1 MKAEYLKIYV
11 YILYHMLLINDGIE
25 SFTLRYSYIIMY
37 LDFEKQENILIITLS
52 GELDHN
58 SAEEV
63 RVRIDDRIDRD
74 NIEKVI
80 LNFSGVTFMD
90 SSGIGAVLGRYKKL
104 SNKGGQL
111 CIAKPNKNVNR
122 IFELAGLYKIIKNYN
137 TVDEA
142 VRCI

>member
-1 MKAEYLKIYV
+1 MYLK
-11 YILYHMLLINDGIE
+11 
-25 SFTLRYSYIIMY
+25 
-37 LDFEKQENILIITLS
+37 FEKQGNILITALS

-63 RVRIDDRIDRD
+63 RVKIDDRIDRD
-74 NIEKVI
+74 NIEKVV
-80 LNFSGVTFMD
+80 LDFSGVIFMD

-104 SNKGGQL
+104 SNKSGSL
-111 CIAKPNKNVNR
+111 CIAAPNKNVNR
-122 IFELAGLYKIIKNYN
+122 IFELAGLYKVIKNYN

>member
-1 MKAEYLKIYV
+1 MYLK
-11 YILYHMLLINDGIE
+11 
-25 SFTLRYSYIIMY
+25 
-37 LDFEKQENILIITLS
+37 FEKHGNILIVILS

-74 NIEKVI
+74 NISKVI
-80 LNFSGVTFMD
+80 LNFSEVTFMD
-90 SSGIGAVLGRYKKL
+90 SSGIGAVLGRYKKI
-104 SNKGGQL
+104 SNKGGKL
-111 CIAKPNKNVNR
+111 CIVEPSKTVNR

>member
-1 MKAEYLKIYV
+1 MYLK
-11 YILYHMLLINDGIE
+11 
-25 SFTLRYSYIIMY
+25 
-37 LDFEKQENILIITLS
+37 FEKKEKILITTLS

-63 RVRIDDRIDRD
+63 RVKIDDRIDRD

-80 LNFSGVTFMD
+80 LDFSGVTFMD

-104 SNKGGQL
+104 VNKNGVL
-111 CIAKPNKNVNR
+111 CIAEPNKNVNR
-122 IFELAGLYKIIKNYN
+122 IFELAGLYKVIKNYN

-142 VRCI
+142 VRCV

>member
-1 MKAEYLKIYV
+1 MYLK
-11 YILYHMLLINDGIE
+11 
-25 SFTLRYSYIIMY
+25 
-37 LDFEKQENILIITLS
+37 FENKENILIITLS

-74 NIEKVI
+74 NIIKVV
-80 LNFSGVTFMD
+80 LDFSEVTFMD

-104 SNKGGQL
+104 TNKGGKL
-111 CIAKPNKNVNR
+111 CIAEPNKNVNR
-122 IFELAGLYKIIKNYN
+122 IFELAGLYKIIKDYN
-137 TVDEA
+137 TVEEA

>member
-1 MKAEYLKIYV
+1 
-11 YILYHMLLINDGIE
+11 
-25 SFTLRYSYIIMY
+25 MY
-37 LDFEKQENILIITLS
+37 LNFHKHENILIVDLS

-63 RVRIDDRIDRD
+63 RVKIDDRIDRD
-74 NIEKVI
+74 NIEKII
-80 LNFSGVTFMD
+80 LNFSGVNFMD
-90 SSGIGAVLGRYKKL
+90 SSGIGAVLGRYKKI

-111 CIAKPNKNVNR
+111 FIAESNKNVNR

>member
-1 MKAEYLKIYV
+1 
-11 YILYHMLLINDGIE
+11 
-25 SFTLRYSYIIMY
+25 MY
-37 LDFEKQENILIITLS
+37 FKFEKQKNILIITLG

-63 RVRIDDRIDRD
+63 RVKIDDRIDRD

-80 LNFSGVTFMD
+80 LNFSGVNFMD

-104 SNKGGQL
+104 SNKGGVL
-111 CIAKPNKNVNR
+111 CIAEPNKNVNR
-122 IFELAGLYKIIKNYN
+122 IFELAGLYKVIKNYN

-142 VRCI
+142 VRCV

>member
-1 MKAEYLKIYV
+1 MYLKF
-11 YILYHMLLINDGIE
+11 G
-25 SFTLRYSYIIMY
+25 
-37 LDFEKQENILIITLS
+37 KQGNILIATLS

-63 RVRIDDRIDRD
+63 RVKIDDRIDRD

-80 LNFSGVTFMD
+80 LDFSGVTFMD

-104 SNKGGQL
+104 SNKGGVL
-111 CIAKPNKNVNR
+111 CITEPNKNVNR
-122 IFELAGLYKIIKNYN
+122 IFELAGLYKVINKYN

-142 VRCI
+142 VRGM

>member
-1 MKAEYLKIYV
+1 MYLK
-11 YILYHMLLINDGIE
+11 
-25 SFTLRYSYIIMY
+25 
-37 LDFEKQENILIITLS
+37 FEKQVNILIITLS

-104 SNKGGQL
+104 SNKRGTL
-111 CIAKPNKNVNR
+111 CIAEPNKNVNR
-122 IFELAGLYKIIKNYN
+122 IFELAGLYKVIKNYN

-142 VRCI
+142 VRSI

>member
-1 MKAEYLKIYV
+1 
-11 YILYHMLLINDGIE
+11 
-25 SFTLRYSYIIMY
+25 MY
-37 LDFEKQENILIITLS
+37 LNFNKHGNILIANLS

-63 RVRIDDRIDRD
+63 RVKIDDRIDRD

-80 LNFSGVTFMD
+80 LNFSGVNFMD

-104 SNKGGQL
+104 SNKGGVL
-111 CIAKPNKNVNR
+111 CITEPNKNVNR

-142 VRCI
+142 VRCV

>member
-1 MKAEYLKIYV
+1 MYLKFDK
-11 YILYHMLLINDGIE
+11 H
-25 SFTLRYSYIIMY
+25 
-37 LDFEKQENILIITLS
+37 ENILIANLS

-80 LNFSGVTFMD
+80 LNFSGVNFMD

-104 SNKGGQL
+104 SNKGGVL
-111 CIAKPNKNVNR
+111 CIAEPNKNVNR
-122 IFELAGLYKIIKNYN
+122 IFELAGLYKVIKNYN

-142 VRCI
+142 VRCV

>member
-1 MKAEYLKIYV
+1 MYLKF
-11 YILYHMLLINDGIE
+11 DK
-25 SFTLRYSYIIMY
+25 R
-37 LDFEKQENILIITLS
+37 ENVLIITLS

-63 RVRIDDRIDRD
+63 RVKIDDRIDRD
-74 NIEKVI
+74 NIEKAVI
-80 LNFSGVTFMD
+80 DFSGVTFMD

-104 SNKGGQL
+104 SNRGGML
-111 CIAKPNKNVNR
+111 CIAEPSKNVNR
-122 IFELAGLYKIIKNYN
+122 IFELAGLYKVIKNYN

>member
-1 MKAEYLKIYV
+1 MKTEYLKTIIFI
-11 YILYHMLLINDGIE
+11 ILILNWDILNG
-25 SFTLRYSYIIMY
+25 MY
-37 LDFEKQENILIITLS
+37 LKFEKQESILITALS

-80 LNFSGVTFMD
+80 LDFSGVTFMD

-104 SNKGGQL
+104 VNKNGVL
-111 CIAKPNKNVNR
+111 CIAEPNKNVNR
-122 IFELAGLYKIIKNYN
+122 IFELAGLYKVIKNYN

-142 VRCI
+142 VRNI

>member
-1 MKAEYLKIYV
+1 MNLEFCKK
-11 YILYHMLLINDGIE
+11 G
-25 SFTLRYSYIIMY
+25 
-37 LDFEKQENILIITLS
+37 NILIITLC

-63 RVRIDDRIDRD
+63 RVRVDDRIDRD
-74 NIEKVI
+74 NIKKAV
-80 LNFSGVTFMD
+80 LDFSRVTFMD

-104 SNKGGQL
+104 LNKGGML
-111 CIAKPNKNVNR
+111 CIAMPNKNVSR
-122 IFELAGLYKIIKNYN
+122 IFELAGLYKIIKNYD

>member
-1 MKAEYLKIYV
+1 M
-11 YILYHMLLINDGIE
+11 
-25 SFTLRYSYIIMY
+25 SMY
-37 LDFEKQENILIITLS
+37 LNFEKQGNILIATLS

-63 RVRIDDRIDRD
+63 RVRIDDRIDMD

-80 LNFSGVTFMD
+80 LDFSGVTFMD

-104 SNKGGQL
+104 SNKGGAL
-111 CIAKPNKNVNR
+111 CIAEPNKNVNR
-122 IFELAGLYKIIKNYN
+122 IFELAGLYKVIKNYN

>member
-1 MKAEYLKIYV
+1 VKAEYLKTIIFI
-11 YILYHMLLINDGIE
+11 ILNWDILNG
-25 SFTLRYSYIIMY
+25 MY
-37 LDFEKQENILIITLS
+37 LKFEKQESILITALS

-80 LNFSGVTFMD
+80 LDFSGVTFMD

-104 SNKGGQL
+104 VNKNGVL
-111 CIAKPNKNVNR
+111 CIAEPNKNVNR
-122 IFELAGLYKIIKNYN
+122 IFELAGLYKVIKNYN

-142 VRCI
+142 VRNI

>member
-1 MKAEYLKIYV
+1 MDLK
-11 YILYHMLLINDGIE
+11 
-25 SFTLRYSYIIMY
+25 
-37 LDFEKQENILIITLS
+37 FEKKDNILITTLS

-58 SAEEV
+58 SAEGV

-74 NIEKVI
+74 NIRKVV
-80 LNFSGVTFMD
+80 LDFSRVTFMD
-90 SSGIGAVLGRYKKL
+90 SSGIGAVLGRYKKV
-104 SNKGGQL
+104 SNKGGVL
-111 CIAKPNKNVNR
+111 CIAMPNKNVNR